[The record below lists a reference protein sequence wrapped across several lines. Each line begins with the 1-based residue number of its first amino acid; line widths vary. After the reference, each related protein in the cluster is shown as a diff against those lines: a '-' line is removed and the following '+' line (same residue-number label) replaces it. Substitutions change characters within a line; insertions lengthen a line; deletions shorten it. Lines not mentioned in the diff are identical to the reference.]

1 MRTLL
6 LAALAAL
13 LLALPAAADGS
24 SSSGVR
30 LRGTV
35 TARQPQDRI
44 TVMSARLAH
53 VLKLGTVLRPIR
65 AGMRVELR
73 GTALRRHGEGSRLL
87 ARGVTI
93 VSSTP
98 LVSVARDD
106 ARDDDEDEPDEL
118 EVRGRIT
125 SLSPLTVATATCAVP
140 AGTSLAGFAVGEFV
154 EMECDR
160 VNGQWVLRELE
171 SEDDDENEV
180 IDDDNDHSGPGDGG
194 HDDDRGGHGGH
205 GG

>member
-6 LAALAAL
+6 LAALAAS

-65 AGMRVELR
+65 VGMRVELR
-73 GTALRRHGEGSRLL
+73 GTALRRHGEGSRQL

-98 LVSVARDD
+98 LVSVRDD
-106 ARDDDEDEPDEL
+106 DRDDDEDEPDEL
-118 EVRGRIT
+118 EVRGRMR
-125 SLSPLTVATATCAVP
+125 SLSPLTVAMATCVVP
-140 AGTSLAGFAVGEFV
+140 AGTSLAGFAVGDFV

-160 VNGQWVLRELE
+160 VHGQWVLRKLE

-194 HDDDRGGHGGH
+194 HDDNRGGHGGH